1 MDSIQ
6 SAVLA
11 LAEAQQRTEQRLE
24 RLEGVVTAL
33 AEAQQR
39 TEQRLEALAEA
50 QQRTEQR
57 LERLEEVVTAL
68 AEAQQRTEQRLEQL
82 AAHQAR
88 MQITLDKHT
97 GYFLEGHY
105 RTRPYAYLGRV
116 LRRARTVAFEDLEDA
131 LEHQL
136 ADDEV
141 GELMRVDVIV
151 RGRPKTRP
159 EVPEVWVAIEVSA
172 TVDRYDVERAQRRA
186 ALLRRA
192 GYRAV
197 PAVAGEAATRG
208 GEESARTGPV
218 VLLQDGAIRFWDEA
232 LAAALAE

>member
-6 SAVLA
+6 SALLA
-11 LAEAQQRTEQRLE
+11 LAEAQQRTEQR
-24 RLEGVVTAL
+24 V
-33 AEAQQR
+33 AE
-39 TEQRLEALAEA
+39 
-50 QQRTEQR
+50 
-57 LERLEEVVTAL
+57 
-68 AEAQQRTEQRLEQL
+68 L

-97 GYFLEGHY
+97 GYLMAEHY
-105 RTRPYAYLGRV
+105 RIKPYAYLGRV
-116 LRRARTVAFEDLEDA
+116 LRRARTVTFEELEDI

-136 ADDEV
+136 TDDDV
-141 GELMRVDVIV
+141 SELMRLDVLV
-151 RGRPKTRP
+151 RGRPKTHP

-192 GYRAV
+192 GYRTIA
-197 PAVAGEAATRG
+197 AVAGETATLG
-208 GEESARTGPV
+208 GEESARTGHV
-218 VLLQDGAIRFWDEA
+218 VLLQDGAMRFWDEA

>member
-6 SAVLA
+6 SALLA
-11 LAEAQQRTEQRLE
+11 LAEAQRRTEQRFE
-24 RLEGVVTAL
+24 AL
-33 AEAQQR
+33 AEAQRR
-39 TEQRLEALAEA
+39 TEQRLEALAA
-50 QQRTEQR
+50 
-57 LERLEEVVTAL
+57 
-68 AEAQQRTEQRLEQL
+68 AQQRTEQRLEQL
-82 AAHQAR
+82 VAHQAR

-105 RTRPYAYLGRV
+105 RARPYAYLGRV
-116 LRRARTVAFEDLEDA
+116 LRRARTVTFEELEDT

-136 ADDEV
+136 TDDDV
-141 GELMRVDVIV
+141 SELMRLDVLV
-151 RGRPKTRP
+151 RGRPKTHP

-192 GYRAV
+192 GYRTVA
-197 PAVAGEAATRG
+197 AVAGETATLG
-208 GEESARTGPV
+208 GEESARTGHV
-218 VLLQDGAIRFWDEA
+218 VLLQDGAMRFWDEA